1 MVPGVVQIDVV
12 LPVRAP
18 AVNVV
23 PLPQGADASQSAAS
37 VQAAA
42 KVVQTVQAPRQAPV
56 TDDREIRLT
65 VNEDT
70 HEVIATLVDIETNEV
85 IREIPAAEM
94 RRASEVAR
102 AITGQLINKIV

>member
-1 MVPGVVQIDVV
+1 MVPVIAQIEP
-12 LPVRAP
+12 LIPIRAP
-18 AVNVV
+18 AVNAE
-23 PLPQGADASQSAAS
+23 PLRQATDAAQP
-37 VQAAA
+37 VQAATKA
-42 KVVQTVQAPRQAPV
+42 VQPVQGPRQAPV
-56 TDDREIRLT
+56 TNDREIRLT